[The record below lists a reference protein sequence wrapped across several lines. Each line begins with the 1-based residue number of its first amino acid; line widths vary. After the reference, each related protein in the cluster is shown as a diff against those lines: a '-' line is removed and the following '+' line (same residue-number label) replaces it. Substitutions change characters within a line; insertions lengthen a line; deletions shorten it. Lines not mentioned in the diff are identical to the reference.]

1 MEATKK
7 IPAGCGLFAAH
18 ATSRSKTCMLSSTVE
33 TSFIEHS
40 RKFHRGESCWFGTM
54 TNTLSFMEFLWEC
67 RIMNSSENLV
77 RSLALNIRFLSPSL
91 LNKQI
96 KVYVEVCFENLV
108 YYCFLC
114 HQSLLLCHQSAF
126 HKTFKNILFSY
137 VMFRLPLISPFSN
150 IFIFSST
157 SKTQFNQHTS
167 QFLRTRS

>member
-1 MEATKK
+1 MGVTKK

-18 ATSRSKTCMLSSTVE
+18 ATSRSKTCMLFSTVE
-33 TSFIEHS
+33 TSSIEHS

-77 RSLALNIRFLSPSL
+77 RSLALSIQFLSPSL

-96 KVYVEVCFENLV
+96 KIYVEVCFENLV

-114 HQSLLLCHQSAF
+114 HQSAF
-126 HKTFKNILFSY
+126 HKTFKNILFNY